1 MTPTPQTL
9 DPLGGLTARYFLIT
23 TVALAAGTA
32 AVLVARYANDISNV
46 WLQGGAL
53 LALAAAIVQA
63 ILAADPRWF
72 PFSGTRHTLLQVT
85 MLLAAALDV
94 ASRDPGPAVGSAW
107 GPTCVAL
114 LYVMVG
120 SFRPPREIL
129 ILAAISTLVV
139 AAILAARLG
148 SLAPALAVSQLLR
161 ALVPI
166 AAVGAGAAAFSSV
179 LIRRLLA
186 WRAEQATVPDSARTA
201 AATDVQRDRLDF
213 VDYRVGP
220 YLEGLLVSDA
230 LTPVDAARARGLAA
244 SLRQQMLRDASRPWF
259 TDVVD
264 TVDGDP
270 GALDSL
276 TADQRRALGTVLAE
290 VRSAEGFVPGSMD
303 ARIRIGPP
311 LSVTVEA
318 TVDRARLR
326 SGAHRAVLGAAF
338 ARARMDVE
346 QNRVTIHLQ
355 VDR

>member
-1 MTPTPQTL
+1 VTPTPQTL

-32 AVLVARYANDISNV
+32 GVLVARHPHDISSP
-46 WLQGGAL
+46 LIQGGAL
-53 LALAAAIVQA
+53 VVLAAAIVQA

-94 ASRDPGPAVGSAW
+94 ASRDPGPAIGSAW

-129 ILAAISTLVV
+129 VLAAISALVV

-161 ALVPI
+161 SIVPI

-186 WRAEQATVPDSARTA
+186 WRAEQSSVPDSARTA

-220 YLEGLLVSDA
+220 YLEGLLASDV

-259 TDVVD
+259 VDVVD
-264 TVDGDP
+264 SIDGDA
-270 GALDSL
+270 GALDVL
-276 TADQRRALGTVLAE
+276 TPEQRRALGTVIAE
-290 VRSAEGFVPGSMD
+290 VRSAPGFVPGSLR
-303 ARIRIGPP
+303 ARIPSEPP
-311 LSVTVEA
+311 LAVTIEA

-326 SGAHRAVLGAAF
+326 TGAHRAVLGAVF
-338 ARARMDVE
+338 ARVRMDVE
-346 QNRVTIHLQ
+346 QSQVTIRLQ